1 MLADFNYT
9 EMYSAVLMRTGPV
22 LLVLCAGWAGTLF
35 PKMQCCLN
43 MTLSLPLMSS
53 LILRT
58 SQRYVL
64 VCMCDIMLSEVS
76 CECQALPVKVSR
88 LLARVMHSNARVYA

>member
-22 LLVLCAGWAGTLF
+22 LLVLCADWAGTLF
-35 PKMQCCLN
+35 PKMQYCLN

-53 LILRT
+53 LKLRT

-64 VCMCDIMLSEVS
+64 VCMCDDMHSEVS
-76 CECQALPVKVSR
+76 FACQALPV
-88 LLARVMHSNARVYA
+88 